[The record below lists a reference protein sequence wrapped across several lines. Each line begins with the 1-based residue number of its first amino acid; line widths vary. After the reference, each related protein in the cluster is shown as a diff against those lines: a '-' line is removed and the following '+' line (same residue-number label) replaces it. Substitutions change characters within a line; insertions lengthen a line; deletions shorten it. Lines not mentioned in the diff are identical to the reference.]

1 MFNNLSKIVEILKRK
16 EERKKQLEMAL
27 ESLRI
32 QLIDLGAKKI
42 ILFGSLNE
50 NEIDVNSDLDLF
62 VLMPSTKTGKEWT
75 SYIYENLERDIASD
89 IIAYNE
95 DEFRKYLPNSS
106 FLKEIN
112 DEGKVIH
119 EARL

>member
-1 MFNNLSKIVEILKRK
+1 VFDNLSKIVEILKRK
-16 EERKKQLEMAL
+16 EERKKQLEIAL

-62 VLMPSTKTGKEWT
+62 VLMPSSKTGKEWT

-95 DEFRKYLPNSS
+95 DEFWKYLPNSS

-112 DEGKVIH
+112 DRGNVIH
-119 EARL
+119 EA